1 MMSIALFP
9 RAPDLEGC
17 VEAAF
22 FKFLLGTRTR
32 TQFHIL
38 LDQDTNL
45 LPLVSVN
52 LRRQASTLVCTAY
65 WPQAQTVRCGWLD
78 ATDKASN
85 NETSLTLRKLRYTF
99 ESALLL
105 DSARLYLPEE
115 RELFRPFEA
124 GWLPT
129 QNLRKISW

>member
-1 MMSIALFP
+1 MSITLFP

-17 VEAAF
+17 AEAAF
-22 FKFLLGTRTR
+22 FEFLLGTRTR

-38 LDQDTNL
+38 LSRDADF

-52 LRRQASTLVCTAY
+52 LRRLASTLVCTAY
-65 WPQAQTVRCGWLD
+65 WPQAQTVRCGTFD
-78 ATDKASN
+78 ATGQASN

-129 QNLRKISW
+129 QTPRKISW